1 MRLALAG
8 TAALSL
14 GGCMNEMMSF
24 DCKKVGRDLLQVGK
38 DRSCKFRYD
47 GGDVARYVV
56 VVTRPPTY
64 GQATGSGKYLNYIA
78 KPGFVGE
85 DRLTIKVERRGV
97 GHVQWETLSLRVK
110 VGPAA

>member
-110 VGPAA
+110 VGPTA